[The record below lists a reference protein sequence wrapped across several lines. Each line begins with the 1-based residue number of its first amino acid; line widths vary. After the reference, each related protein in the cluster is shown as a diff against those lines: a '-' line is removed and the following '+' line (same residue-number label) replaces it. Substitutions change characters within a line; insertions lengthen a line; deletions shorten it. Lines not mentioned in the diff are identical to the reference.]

1 MPNWVIICV
10 NLWLPNVLSVATA
23 YVGYCM
29 FVDLS
34 QQAVL
39 TAKDLACNFDD

>member
-1 MPNWVIICV
+1 MPKLGHHCVQLWVL
-10 NLWLPNVLSVATA
+10 NLLSVATA

-34 QQAVL
+34 QRAVL
-39 TAKDLACNFDD
+39 TAKDLYLYH